1 MGGREG
7 PAHKSPFPA
16 SKYKI
21 FSLLPHG
28 EDNSTPKGDTK
39 QILTLPKVFKKKKK
53 THFNR
58 MHDFP
63 LKKL

>member
-28 EDNSTPKGDTK
+28 EDNSTPKGGTK
-39 QILTLPKVFKKKKK
+39 QILTLPKVF
-53 THFNR
+53 FFLSINR